1 MGHNAYSRYSLEYH
15 QHNPLL
21 VENVNAWG
29 VSKYYDFFV
38 KGRRIKVAHCKN
50 KRKMIFEAHPQLII
64 MDLQEG
70 MVIKGI

>member
-15 QHNPLL
+15 QHNPLF

-38 KGRRIKVAHCKN
+38 KGATRLDAIANPTPYMCK
-50 KRKMIFEAHPQLII
+50 LIPP
-64 MDLQEG
+64 MWPANQSGPLQ
-70 MVIKGI
+70 K